1 MASIDFYD
9 DVQRVY
15 LAYYG
20 RPADNGGLAYWAT
33 QLDSVNGNL
42 NAIIDSFANSDEANS
57 LYGSSTL
64 EQRIT
69 KVYQQ
74 LLGRD
79 PEDSGKS
86 WWLGELEAGRKTLA
100 NLALDVLYG
109 AQNDD
114 AATVSHR
121 LSAAQTFTDMLGS
134 HNINYSGDDA
144 ANLVR
149 TYLSSITNETLSLDN
164 ALNTLNDILSECD
177 SLSDLWDSS
186 HGGDGGSDSGSS
198 GGNSFLTDDM
208 AGLLSLVALNDNSGI
223 LSTENLRELVIAK
236 TNSNDYYHAFDPDNY
251 QDTADGVLTVEE
263 LGFSS
268 LGALSATTET
278 VEDLFYGTIIKA
290 MRAIDAQE
298 VQEIYNFVNANQ
310 TGIQIGDPATMD
322 DYIALMISVFSDAA
336 NPALFTDDQLK
347 DSIVAA
353 TSAFVEV
360 VANSDSGISL
370 FDGFFLS

>member
-42 NAIIDSFANSDEANS
+42 NAIIDAFANSDEASS
-57 LYGSSTL
+57 LYGSNTL

-79 PEDSGKS
+79 PEDNGKN

-114 AATVSHR
+114 ATTVSNR
-121 LSAAQTFTDMLGS
+121 LSAAQTFTEMLAS

-149 TYLSSITNETLSLDN
+149 TYLSNISDEALSLDN
-164 ALNTLNDILSECD
+164 ALNTLNNILSECD

-186 HGGDGGSDSGSS
+186 HGGDDGGSSD
-198 GGNSFLTDDM
+198 GNGFLTDDM
-208 AGLLSLVALNDNSGI
+208 AGLLSLVALNDNSGV
-223 LSTENLRELVIAK
+223 LSTENLRELVIAN
-236 TNSNDYYHAFDPDNY
+236 TNSNDYYQAFDPDNY

-290 MRAIDAQE
+290 MQAIDAQE
-298 VQEIYNFVNANQ
+298 VQDIYNFVNANQ
-310 TGIQIGDPATMD
+310 TGIQIGDPATMES
-322 DYIALMISVFSDAA
+322 YIALMVSVFADEA
-336 NPALFTDDQLK
+336 NPVLFTDDQLK

-353 TSAFVEV
+353 TSAFVEI
-360 VANSDSGISL
+360 VANSDSGITL